1 MKKSTIF
8 RFKKQMIKQANKNN
22 IENISTLIYDAIH
35 DIANTLT
42 GENEEKKILET
53 LDLYVKMDINRLSY
67 KNIWVYELDNQNI
80 ALIIAYNSNDV
91 EKLDNPILKHLKTK
105 NIFLDSFEKE
115 CFKDEFYIDT
125 ISVLKDFQGNGIAK
139 ELFSFI
145 ENKAKELGFKKLSL
159 LVDFENKK
167 ALALYEKLGFEKNE
181 ILKVSGSNFY
191 HMIKKLDL

>member
-1 MKKSTIF
+1 
-8 RFKKQMIKQANKNN
+8 MIKQADKNN
-22 IENISTLIYDAIH
+22 INNISRLIYDAIH

-42 GENEEKKILET
+42 GEKEEKKILET

-67 KNIWVYELDNQNI
+67 KNIWVYELENENI
-80 ALIIAYNSNDV
+80 ALIIAYNSNDIK
-91 EKLDNPILKHLKTK
+91 KLDFPILEYLKTK

-125 ISVLKDFQGNGIAK
+125 VSVLKDFQGNG
-139 ELFSFI
+139 
-145 ENKAKELGFKKLSL
+145 KAKELGFKKISL
-159 LVDFENKK
+159 LVDFENLK

-191 HMIKKLDL
+191 HMIKKLDF